1 MPAAKGSKRTR
12 TAAAEAS
19 SPPTRSTSAAGP
31 PAPPSSNLAP
41 ARPMSAVAARRA
53 AREAAAAATQAPAPA
68 RVEPNPSSS
77 VAAAKDQ
84 DVDMRQRSPS
94 PTSTPLQGSSSD
106 EEEAEI
112 VVPRK
117 KAKVAAS
124 RYFASG
130 GEEAGSSSSSSSSS
144 LPKARTTTNRAPSE
158 EQEDYTRL
166 EEAGDVSAEWGTPR
180 ANRRR
185 REKPSFIDP
194 SCVSSLVPSPGENV
208 VECQARI
215 GGQDKLGTL
224 FFLQADETILLRGVC
239 GITPVWGAVS
249 VLNATLRAAAAG
261 DTTSPLDLADLHE
274 DALHPLFVPNSHAVP
289 PIRALRSATRPP
301 PLRTADGRTLATPS
315 GCAAIVLVSDLDT
328 QVEGLERILAAGGIG
343 HGLGFSTRKGK
354 MPASEV
360 SGRTWSLL
368 VTPEPSYACLREDEQ
383 WQAALHSQLPP
394 SPFASTTSGTDWRG
408 DAFVAMVEGP
418 KRVGKSTLAKLLV
431 NELLD
436 RYEAV
441 AYLDTDLGQA
451 EFTAPGFVSLTV
463 LRRPVLGPSFTHLHE
478 SFESHFLGSTS
489 PASDPTDY
497 LTACEALLATYRLEV
512 EFAGGDDSASAIGPG
527 RRHKSRVAGPDQSGP
542 SKCRERVPLVV
553 NTSGWIKGLGA
564 DILSRLKDLARP
576 THVFT
581 FADPATETSSFA
593 VQDFP
598 PPFPPAVPYR
608 QIPLPAAFASPLE
621 SKWTP
626 ADLRTLALASYFY
639 SKGCFVGGQVPRWET
654 TRPLIAQPVR
664 TCSWGSSPSAL
675 KASAVYMAGTGDIRY
690 EHCLHALNGSIV
702 AIVADS
708 QPARTDLSRPFPY
721 APRAPLPSPASSRAL
736 GLAIVHSFA
745 PAAES
750 MYLLTPTAPTSS
762 DASALALVKGALDT
776 PVALM
781 CDFTARADE
790 SEAGLAGVDWDA
802 VPYLSVETGEA
813 VGRRRVRRNLMRKG
827 QA

>member
-1 MPAAKGSKRTR
+1 MHA
-12 TAAAEAS
+12 
-19 SPPTRSTSAAGP
+19 
-31 PAPPSSNLAP
+31 
-41 ARPMSAVAARRA
+41 
-53 AREAAAAATQAPAPA
+53 
-68 RVEPNPSSS
+68 
-77 VAAAKDQ
+77 
-84 DVDMRQRSPS
+84 
-94 PTSTPLQGSSSD
+94 PLQ
-106 EEEAEI
+106 
-112 VVPRK
+112 
-117 KAKVAAS
+117 
-124 RYFASG
+124 
-130 GEEAGSSSSSSSSS
+130 
-144 LPKARTTTNRAPSE
+144 
-158 EQEDYTRL
+158 
-166 EEAGDVSAEWGTPR
+166 
-180 ANRRR
+180 
-185 REKPSFIDP
+185 
-194 SCVSSLVPSPGENV
+194 
-208 VECQARI
+208 
-215 GGQDKLGTL
+215 
-224 FFLQADETILLRGVC
+224 
-239 GITPVWGAVS
+239 
-249 VLNATLRAAAAG
+249 
-261 DTTSPLDLADLHE
+261 
-274 DALHPLFVPNSHAVP
+274 
-289 PIRALRSATRPP
+289 
-301 PLRTADGRTLATPS
+301 
-315 GCAAIVLVSDLDT
+315 
-328 QVEGLERILAAGGIG
+328 
-343 HGLGFSTRKGK
+343 
-354 MPASEV
+354 
-360 SGRTWSLL
+360 L

-436 RYEAV
+436 RRVFLVLRQRGSALTRSCPSSRYEAV

-463 LRRPVLGPSFTHLHE
+463 LRRPVLGEHAFVASSSRRNIRRVLTRLMAGPSFTHLHE

-690 EHCLHALNGSIV
+690 EHVLHALNGSIV